1 MFLKKENQVWRQ
13 KNFIAKKELGTLQ
26 TKHLWLTFCELGETH
41 RSPICSEE
49 VMFFFSLASKQ
60 DLREQKIGRLDQ
72 SFISNVYSFN
82 VISMRWK
89 FEEIE
94 VAQFFIEK
102 FRSPR
107 NIFDTQNWIT
117 HSCDNVKKG

>member
-1 MFLKKENQVWRQ
+1 
-13 KNFIAKKELGTLQ
+13 
-26 TKHLWLTFCELGETH
+26 
-41 RSPICSEE
+41 
-49 VMFFFSLASKQ
+49 MFFFSLASKQ

-72 SFISNVYSFN
+72 SFIQNVYSLN

-89 FEEIE
+89 FEEIK

-107 NIFDTQNWIT
+107 NIFDTQNW
-117 HSCDNVKKG
+117 